1 MVKKGFKYFICY
13 KDAKKIKPSC
23 IFLPK
28 MTEYRKDFDE
38 TKYIYILIKDDELL
52 EQYNEIWEKL
62 KNSLKKELGSN
73 PIYNEKYLKAKIKS
87 YNGKINANFHNNK
100 IPK

>member
-38 TKYIYILIKDDELL
+38 TKYIYFLIKDDELL

-73 PIYNEKYLKAKIKS
+73 PVYNEKYLKAKIKS

>member
-38 TKYIYILIKDDELL
+38 TKYIYFLIKDDELL

-62 KNSLKKELGSN
+62 KNSLEKELGSN

>member
-1 MVKKGFKYFICY
+1 
-13 KDAKKIKPSC
+13 
-23 IFLPK
+23 

-38 TKYIYILIKDDELL
+38 TKYIYFLIKDDELL

-73 PIYNEKYLKAKIKS
+73 PVYNEKYLKAKIKS

>member
-38 TKYIYILIKDDELL
+38 TKYIYFLIKDDELL
-52 EQYNEIWEKL
+52 EQYNEIWEKIN
-62 KNSLKKELGSN
+62 NSPKKELGSN
-73 PIYNEKYLKAKIKS
+73 KIYNEKYLKAKIKS